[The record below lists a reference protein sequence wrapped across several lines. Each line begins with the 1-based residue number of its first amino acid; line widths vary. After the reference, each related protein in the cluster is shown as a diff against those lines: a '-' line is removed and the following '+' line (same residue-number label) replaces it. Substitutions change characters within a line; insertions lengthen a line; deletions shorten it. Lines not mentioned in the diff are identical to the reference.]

1 MSNKERVL
9 GTEFENRRKKIK
21 KDKKHFLSLDNK
33 EMDESLVEEK
43 LNFRAEKVDTP
54 VQSEELPSLPFGNL
68 S

>member
-33 EMDESLVEEK
+33 EMDESLVEENRDYK
-43 LNFRAEKVDTP
+43 
-54 VQSEELPSLPFGNL
+54 
-68 S
+68 